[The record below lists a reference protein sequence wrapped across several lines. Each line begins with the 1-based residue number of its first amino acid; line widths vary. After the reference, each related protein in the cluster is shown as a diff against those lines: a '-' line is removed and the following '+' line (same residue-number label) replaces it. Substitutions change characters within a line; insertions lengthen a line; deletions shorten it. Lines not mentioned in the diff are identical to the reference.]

1 MAKKKNS
8 TYYLCY
14 QTKPKPILI
23 TSDLDLNDLKTNNI
37 VFIEDMVNG
46 EVVSSTV
53 IPTDYSIYDKKLTD
67 LLESIIF
74 NDEFWESEEVFEE
87 KIDEDENYEGIS
99 LNNVIGNLIEEFIVL
114 RFDTRDKKYSIF
126 TKEQIKN
133 TIDQIFENDIMT
145 LNDINSDNGVD
156 YNIINTLEDDVV
168 NSLTESVN
176 IFINDTIPNCLGKF
190 TEGNISVDTLIKREF
205 WSFKI
210 NNDNKNEIV
219 FGANDYENAVFKAK
233 MYEYL
238 CFEKIGVV
246 VAVKSD
252 SRFGKDGYYYEQYG
266 FIFDMGDI
274 GQIPAQKLMEINKED
289 IGKNKKNGFVFCDV
303 NGDRIIGD

>member
-8 TYYLCY
+8 TYYLCQ
-14 QTKPKPILI
+14 QTKPKPILN
-23 TSDLDLNDLKTNNI
+23 TSDLELQDLKSHNI
-37 VFIEDMVNG
+37 VFIEDLVNG

-74 NDEFWESEEVFEE
+74 NDEFWESDEDFEE
-87 KIDEDENYEGIS
+87 KIDEDENYEGVS
-99 LNNVIGNLIEEFIVL
+99 LNNVIDNLIEGFMIL
-114 RFDTRDKKYSIF
+114 RFDNKDKKYTIF

-145 LNDINSDNGVD
+145 LNDDNGVD
-156 YNIINTLEDDVV
+156 YNIISTLEDDVV
-168 NSLTESVN
+168 NSLTENVN
-176 IFINDTIPNCLGKF
+176 FFINDTIPNCLGKF
-190 TEGNISVDTLIKREF
+190 TEGSISVDTLFKREF
-205 WSFKI
+205 WNFKL
-210 NNDNKNEIV
+210 NNDKKEII
-219 FGANDYENAVFKAK
+219 FGSNDYENAVFKAK

-252 SRFGKDGYYYEQYG
+252 SKFGKDGYYYEQYG
-266 FIFDMGDI
+266 FVFDMGSI

-303 NGDRIIGD
+303 DGNRIIGD